1 MIFWL
6 PKYYFKIQI
15 KILIIFKPTVLFD
28 KINELNWYKNTL
40 HQWIDDHNFPTKSKV
55 LEVGCAT
62 GALTSYI
69 AKLGYIPKGV
79 DVSNKMIELAKTNH
93 SQIDFLVA
101 SVFDLP
107 FEDNFFDVVIAAS
120 LINIVPDKSK
130 AIYELTRTCKKG
142 GMITI
147 LVPSAKFNDEN
158 LCSLQASV
166 GDSGFSVA
174 AMRAWHKLAPKMKIS
189 DISDLFKQAGLIEI
203 TTKNYLQGMVISVS
217 AIKPFLNQA

>member
-1 MIFWL
+1 MILWL
-6 PKYYFKIQI
+6 QKYYFQMQI
-15 KILIIFKPTVLFD
+15 KMLIIFKPTVLFD

-40 HQWIDDHNFPTKSKV
+40 HQWIDDHNFPTKSKI

-62 GALTSYI
+62 GALTSYMTRI
-69 AKLGYIPKGV
+69 GIPKGV
-79 DVSNKMIELAKTNH
+79 DASNKMIELAKTNH

-142 GMITI
+142 GTITI

-158 LCSLQASV
+158 LGSLQASV

-189 DISDLFKQAGLIEI
+189 DISDLFKEAGMRNI
-203 TTKNYLQGMVISVS
+203 TTTKYLQGMVISVS
-217 AIKPFLNQA
+217 AIKVF